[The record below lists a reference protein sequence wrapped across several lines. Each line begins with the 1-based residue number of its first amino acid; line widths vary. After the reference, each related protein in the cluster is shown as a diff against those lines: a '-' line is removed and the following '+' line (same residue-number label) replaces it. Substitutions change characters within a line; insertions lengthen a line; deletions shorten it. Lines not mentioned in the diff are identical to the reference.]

1 MQCESA
7 GTSACAPKGDVCAC
21 VCTHRCDA
29 LGSSEGDLSP
39 SRGQQ
44 LPWWSTSSVPWVPF
58 SERRRGTGVKGGCMG
73 TRPAP
78 PCSFPAML
86 QARWSS
92 PAQARQLWDVG
103 KESIPRCPNPTYPRP
118 HHGPPASFGPGRG
131 CPQCSLCLPGAP
143 PHSTKR
149 LFPSLDCEA
158 VLSSQD
164 R

>member
-103 KESIPRCPNPTYPRP
+103 KESIPMPRP
-118 HHGPPASFGPGRG
+118 Y
-131 CPQCSLCLPGAP
+131 
-143 PHSTKR
+143 
-149 LFPSLDCEA
+149 
-158 VLSSQD
+158 LSSPPSRSTCLLRARPWVPPVLTLSAWRPTPLHQEAFSLFGL
-164 R
+164 